1 MAEMNNKP
9 LVSITIPTYNS
20 EKTLPLCL
28 EAVSKQSYT
37 NIETLLI
44 DSHSTDGTRDIAA
57 SFGVKV
63 IECEG
68 KLLSARYLGWEKSKG
83 EYIAFI
89 DTDQVL
95 EAKAIERAVALMDN
109 YDMLVFEEHSFNTEW
124 LIPKLY
130 CASKQII
137 NARFEKPYA
146 FDPAKGANP
155 ARFFRREILEKAFAA
170 IPQELI
176 PEIIFYDHDIIYY
189 ESYKISQRVGVLR
202 NAAYR
207 IEPNWDKL
215 WKTNYRYGASLRSL
229 KKSYYWELFKKRGSG
244 LSFAPTLPGLQTW
257 LLAMILKVVQ
267 LIGYYFGRS

>member
-1 MAEMNNKP
+1 M
-9 LVSITIPTYNS
+9 
-20 EKTLPLCL
+20 CL

-63 IECEG
+63 IECDG

-109 YDMLVFEEHSFNTEW
+109 YD
-124 LIPKLY
+124 
-130 CASKQII
+130 
-137 NARFEKPYA
+137 
-146 FDPAKGANP
+146 
-155 ARFFRREILEKAFAA
+155 REILEKAFVA

-202 NAAYR
+202 NAAYH

-229 KKSYYWELFKKRGSG
+229 KKSYYWELFKKRGCG